1 MRKIF
6 YYSLVGTLF
15 LGCHDKNDSFCD
27 TCENFQIGY
36 VIGYDPCSG
45 VLDPDNEEVG
55 FIVSV
60 PLKGDTAVTYN
71 LPKNI
76 YDFPPEYFDY
86 YKSYCMFPDSAWDD
100 FQIKF
105 KYRVANESERKY
117 VYCTGDIYG
126 YYFYK
131 YVKDRQIVILSTTE

>member
-1 MRKIF
+1 MRGLF
-6 YYSLVGTLF
+6 YYSLVVTF
-15 LGCHDKNDSFCD
+15 SLGCQDKNVPICD

-55 FIVSV
+55 FIISV
-60 PLKGDTAVTYN
+60 PSKKDTAVTYN

-76 YDFPPEYFDY
+76 YDFPGEYFYY

-100 FQIKF
+100 F
-105 KYRVANESERKY
+105 
-117 VYCTGDIYG
+117 
-126 YYFYK
+126 
-131 YVKDRQIVILSTTE
+131 